1 MKKNIF
7 TIPNLLTL
15 INLLC
20 GFMSIYNVIEGDY
33 HVAALLIMYGMIF
46 DFLDGYAAR
55 LLNIKSDLGK
65 QLDSFADLVTFG
77 LAPVIIILAVYYRFK
92 GFIYDFSL
100 IIYFCA
106 IIYRLAKY
114 NMEGS
119 RDFFKGLPSTFS
131 GGFIAFIF
139 LWFPIL
145 FSKPYSFLL
154 FIILAFM
161 SLLEIPYNKIVIK
174 SHYHIFLVLLLIICY
189 GIFKEYLILILF
201 IFYLL
206 SGFIN
211 YLFYRK
217 KFGSIYNSNSI
228 TN

>member
-7 TIPNLLTL
+7 TLPNLLTL

-33 HVAALLIMYGMIF
+33 YLAALLIIYGMVF
-46 DFLDGYAAR
+46 DFFDGYTAR

-65 QLDSFADLVTFG
+65 ELDSFADLVTFG
-77 LAPVIIILAVYYRFK
+77 LAPVIFVLAVYYRSK

-100 IIYFCA
+100 IVYFCA

-114 NMEGS
+114 NLEENTDS
-119 RDFFKGLPSTFS
+119 FKGLPSTFS

-161 SLLEIPYNKIVIK
+161 SVSELPYKKIVIK
-174 SHYHIFLVLLLIICY
+174 NHFHIFLVLLSLICY
-189 GIFKEYLILILF
+189 VFFKEYLILILF
-201 IFYLL
+201 ISYLL
-206 SGFIN
+206 SGPIN
-211 YLFYRK
+211 YLFCNYER
-217 KFGSIYNSNSI
+217 
-228 TN
+228 